1 MADWKRC
8 SICRI
13 GIPFEGK
20 YYLCSV
26 STCQRPRLRLYFCSL
41 SCFDAHLP
49 EARHRDAWAE
59 HETAPSA
66 EQAAAEVHKS
76 NERQSSPDPAVRR
89 VVRGAASAPVPRET
103 LVVISKLKAFIRAQA
118 GMNTS
123 DGVSGVISEHLRDL
137 SVAALRVAAEE
148 GRKTVLDRDFS
159 EALKRMRGR

>member
-8 SICRI
+8 SICKK
-13 GIPFEGK
+13 GLAFGSS

-59 HETAPSA
+59 QETAPSE
-66 EQAAAEVHKS
+66 EQAEEAAAAAK
-76 NERQSSPDPAVRR
+76 ERRPPAAQNARR
-89 VVRGAASAPVPRET
+89 VVQGAASSPPPRDT
-103 LVVISKLKAFIRAQA
+103 LVVLSKLKAFIRAQA

-123 DGVSGVISEHLRDL
+123 DGVAGVVSDHLRDL

-148 GRKTVLDRDFS
+148 GRKTVLDRDFA
-159 EALKRMRGR
+159 EALKRVRGR